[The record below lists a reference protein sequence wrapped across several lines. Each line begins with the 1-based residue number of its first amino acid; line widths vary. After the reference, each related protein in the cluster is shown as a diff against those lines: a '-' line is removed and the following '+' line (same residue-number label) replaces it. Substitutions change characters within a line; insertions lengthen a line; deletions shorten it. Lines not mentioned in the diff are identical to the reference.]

1 MACHIVVVLNSMHI
15 MIYIYIYIICNIL
28 GHNLG
33 RSHQASRKSK
43 ISCQKLRLSASLK
56 FPFSRQMDELPAW
69 SAKKNHPGWYECDAA
84 RRIASIKSEF
94 DFWTILSHYD
104 DAKNVSSF
112 AQKLLTCYSSI
123 RNVEKDATNLL
134 FDIGHSTSTERWHH
148 KRSILCNFNC
158 RDQEERNGAK
168 FEKRRANR
176 DECFPSSTCM
186 Q

>member
-1 MACHIVVVLNSMHI
+1 MSKSQV
-15 MIYIYIYIICNIL
+15 
-28 GHNLG
+28 
-33 RSHQASRKSK
+33 ASFFSK
-43 ISCQKLRLSASLK
+43 IATFCKSQISIFQADGRASGRVCYK
-56 FPFSRQMDELPAW
+56 
-69 SAKKNHPGWYECDAA
+69 KKNHPGLVAS

-94 DFWTILSHYD
+94 DFWT
-104 DAKNVSSF
+104 KNVSSF

-168 FEKRRANR
+168 FQKRRANR

>member
-1 MACHIVVVLNSMHI
+1 MHTRIRTYGRTGLTQLHRCNNFDQGCFPASVLGLHFFLSLI
-15 MIYIYIYIICNIL
+15 KDIL
-28 GHNLG
+28 
-33 RSHQASRKSK
+33 
-43 ISCQKLRLSASLK
+43 
-56 FPFSRQMDELPAW
+56 AW
-69 SAKKNHPGWYECDAA
+69 FECDAA

-134 FDIGHSTSTERWHH
+134 LDIGHSTSTERWHH

-168 FEKRRANR
+168 FQKRRANR